1 MTSTMN
7 MGLALGENGSLYTW
21 GYGNHFN
28 DVARK
33 DEPTKLFL
41 PKIGNIVKMDPGEF
55 HFLMKN

>member
-1 MTSTMN
+1 MN

-28 DVARK
+28 DVAQK

-41 PKIGNIVKMDPGEF
+41 PKIGNIVKMDPGDF
-55 HFLMKN
+55 HFLIKS